1 MDICDNFNFIL
12 DNYTELEKVDKNSDI
27 YRCFNNLANAFRSL
41 INRNDID
48 TEFSI
53 GKGNKAFVPWIRI
66 HNTNKKLVKVLKKSS
81 I

>member
-1 MDICDNFNFIL
+1 MDICNNFNFIL

-27 YRCFNNLANAFRSL
+27 YHCFNNLANAFRSL

-53 GKGNKAFVPWIRI
+53 GKGNKASVP
-66 HNTNKKLVKVLKKSS
+66 
-81 I
+81 

>member
-1 MDICDNFNFIL
+1 MDICNNFNFIL
-12 DNYTELEKVDKNSDI
+12 DNYTELKKVDKNSDI
-27 YRCFNNLANAFRSL
+27 YRCFNKLANAFRSL

-53 GKGNKAFVPWIRI
+53 GKGNKASVPWIRI